1 MLLEAKSAQLVLL
14 DFQTAYSKTLPE
26 SAALLSKAARLLRLA
41 QLFGV
46 PAISTQL
53 PTEVAGE
60 FALELQQPE
69 ARHIVRTP
77 YSAAAV
83 QGANILGLLEAADQ
97 SPKGGNARSLPKHLQ
112 KAAAEP
118 RSDIILAG
126 WQTHGAVLQTALD
139 LIEQEWEVFV
149 VVDACASRTTR
160 DHDAALDRLAGQGVE
175 LVTFEML
182 ALEWLSDTQHK
193 YMAQV
198 QALLPTA

>member
-26 SAALLSKAARLLRLA
+26 SAALLVKAERLLKLA

-60 FALELQQPE
+60 FAAPLQQPD

-118 RSDIILAG
+118 RSGIILAG

-149 VVDACASRTTR
+149 AGGCLCRA
-160 DHDAALDRLAGQGVE
+160 HDPRPRCRPEPFGRPRRRAGDG
-175 LVTFEML
+175 
-182 ALEWLSDTQHK
+182 
-193 YMAQV
+193 
-198 QALLPTA
+198 

>member
-26 SAALLSKAARLLRLA
+26 SAALLSKAKRLLKLA

-46 PAISTQL
+46 PAMSTQL

-60 FALELQQPE
+60 FDAELQQPE

-149 VVDACASRTTR
+149 VVDACASRTSC

-182 ALEWLSDTQHK
+182 ALEWLGDTQHK

-198 QALLPTA
+198 QALLQTA

>member
-26 SAALLSKAARLLRLA
+26 SAALLVKAERLLKLA

-46 PAISTQL
+46 PAMSTQL

-60 FALELQQPE
+60 FDTELQQPE

-77 YSAAAV
+77 YRAAAV

-139 LIEQEWEVFV
+139 LQQRGQQVFV
-149 VVDACASRTTR
+149 VADVWIRARPMT
-160 DHDAALDRLAGQGVE
+160 AA
-175 LVTFEML
+175 
-182 ALEWLSDTQHK
+182 WL
-193 YMAQV
+193 
-198 QALLPTA
+198 